1 MLNFRSVYEFVFSS
15 FRISRDTELVD
26 QLLSEGERYGLV
38 IKRSWIYGAFAL
50 ILLIPIIAIAGLNTF
65 LLGEH
70 FRWSTLGYVLIGL
83 LILNIAYT
91 AVSGIL
97 YVHHFRKTYA

>member
-26 QLLSEGERYGLV
+26 QLLAEGDRYGLI

-50 ILLIPIIAIAGLNTF
+50 ILLVPILAISGLNVF
-65 LLGEH
+65 LLGKH
-70 FRWSTLGYVLIGL
+70 FEWSPL
-83 LILNIAYT
+83 
-91 AVSGIL
+91 
-97 YVHHFRKTYA
+97 